1 MKWNLHMRKGQAR
14 DLKGPAK
21 YVPYNEVFFEVL
33 FYVFYYYWSQV
44 KNIVL
49 YTELGRRYV

>member
-1 MKWNLHMRKGQAR
+1 MRKGQAR

-49 YTELGRRYV
+49 HTELGRRYV